1 MLLKAFLGCLLMTV
15 AHFLP
20 QYRNNI
26 LNGHSIP
33 DPCCRGRVWARVGH
47 TGPSQSGLNKFG
59 IDFKL
64 NGNRFTAQVCLADSD
79 GDGVVNGIELGLNT
93 TLYSVGTLCHF
104 VGSYPITPILNAFLK
119 HWNLLANPSGH
130 PGFCDKPHCPA
141 QLRYPCGPC

>member
-1 MLLKAFLGCLLMTV
+1 MTV

-59 IDFKL
+59 IVST
-64 NGNRFTAQVCLADSD
+64 FTLKSENL
-79 GDGVVNGIELGLNT
+79 VNFISNV
-93 TLYSVGTLCHF
+93 YF
-104 VGSYPITPILNAFLK
+104 
-119 HWNLLANPSGH
+119 
-130 PGFCDKPHCPA
+130 
-141 QLRYPCGPC
+141 